1 MGRIE
6 KSVIVALATL
16 LLAGPGLWGVITC
29 AVHGAEKKSISL
41 AEYMERDVDALHLE
55 LTGCTLVFEEAM
67 GTYTETGMRQ
77 DYREFYVPAAPEP
90 GFDGSYKV
98 IVHIRDEQS
107 LKRMEPMTRR
117 HGWAGLTDPDDIPVA
132 TNVTLEGTIRW
143 GVETLGGDHGL
154 IEREGGV
161 PLSDDWVILEQFAE
175 PKAAIYII
183 LLVAAGF
190 VGLGGAC
197 WVIGSKPRRR

>member
-1 MGRIE
+1 VGRIE

-16 LLAGPGLWGVITC
+16 LLAGPGIWGVITC
-29 AVHGAEKKSISL
+29 AVHGGRKVSISL
-41 AEYMERDVDALHLE
+41 AEYMERDVSALHLE
-55 LTGCTLVFEEAM
+55 LTGCTLVYEEAM

-77 DYREFYVPAAPEP
+77 DYREFYVPVAPGP

-117 HGWAGLTDPDDIPVA
+117 HAWAGLTDPDDIPVA
-132 TNVTLEGTIRW
+132 SNVTLEGTIRW
-143 GVETLGGDHGL
+143 GVETLGGDHDL

-161 PLSDDWVILEQFAE
+161 SLTDDWVILEQFAE
-175 PKAAIYII
+175 PKAGIYVI
-183 LLVAAGF
+183 LLVAAGV